1 MREPGKLSGLR
12 ARAVTIVN
20 SVPPSSDGEQRRAYA
35 ICDAIDL
42 IAVADLK
49 ARIVRATEALEDGD
63 SNFAYAILEDLLVE
77 WAA

>member
-20 SVPPSSDGEQRRAYA
+20 SVPPSDPF
-35 ICDAIDL
+35 
-42 IAVADLK
+42 AVADLK

-77 WAA
+77 WDA